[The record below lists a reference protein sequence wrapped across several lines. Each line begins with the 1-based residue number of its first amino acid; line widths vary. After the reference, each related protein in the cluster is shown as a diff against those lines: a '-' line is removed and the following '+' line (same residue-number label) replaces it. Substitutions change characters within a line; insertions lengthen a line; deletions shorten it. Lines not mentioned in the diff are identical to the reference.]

1 MGSIRSY
8 DEMLEEEDTDGTATD
23 TRRTENNI
31 ASNGGGRWEAN
42 QTERWTKGRV
52 KTEEVSYSQ
61 RCGVYN
67 RVRERQAHSL

>member
-31 ASNGGGRWEAN
+31 ASNGGGHCE
-42 QTERWTKGRV
+42 TERCTKVRV
-52 KTEEVSYSQ
+52 KTEEVSYS
-61 RCGVYN
+61 
-67 RVRERQAHSL
+67 

>member
-1 MGSIRSY
+1 MGSIRGY

-31 ASNGGGRWEAN
+31 ASNGGGRWEA
-42 QTERWTKGRV
+42 ERCTKVRV

-61 RCGVYN
+61 RSGVCN
-67 RVRERQAHSL
+67 RVRERQVHSL